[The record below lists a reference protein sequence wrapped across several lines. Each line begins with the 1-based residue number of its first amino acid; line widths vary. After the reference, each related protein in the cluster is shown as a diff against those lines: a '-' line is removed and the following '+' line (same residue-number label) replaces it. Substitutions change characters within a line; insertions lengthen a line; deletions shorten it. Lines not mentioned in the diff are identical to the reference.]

1 MPSLPFESRLDQLF
15 SLYILDIMATLL
27 FVSALLLTVALFFVR
42 KLAKELPEGRTRN
55 WWKILGILI
64 ILFICG
70 YFSFYLMKL
79 GTQYSSSEMLVPIIF
94 FFGAIFVLLVCLLAY
109 RTTWELKRVV
119 ELEQESITD
128 PLLGIFNRR
137 HLDRRLQEE
146 VLRCQRYNLLLAVL
160 LVDIDHFKQV
170 NDTWGHQIGDLVLKH
185 ISRIFVDALRQTD
198 MVARFGGEEFVML
211 LPHTPEPEAYALAE
225 RLRKT
230 VERSPLIL
238 GIDGNQ
244 KEIPITISIGS
255 ACLSPGSDS
264 AFELLERADKAMYRA
279 KKEGRNRVVR
289 CPGRSAAKSRGNKH
303 EDR

>member
-1 MPSLPFESRLDQLF
+1 MSSLPFESRLEQLF

-27 FVSALLLTVALFFVR
+27 FLGALLLTVALFFVR
-42 KLAKELPEGRTRN
+42 KLAKELPKGQTRN
-55 WWKILGILI
+55 WWLILGLLI
-64 ILFICG
+64 VLFICG

-119 ELEQESITD
+119 VLEQESITD
-128 PLLGIFNRR
+128 PLTGIFNRR

-146 VLRCQRYNLLLAVL
+146 VLRCQRYNLRLAVL
-160 LVDIDHFKQV
+160 LVDIDHFKKV

-185 ISRIFVDALRQTD
+185 VSRIFVDVLRQTD
-198 MVARFGGEEFVML
+198 MVARFGGEEFVIL
-211 LPHTPEPEAYALAE
+211 LPHTPEPESFALAE

-230 VERSPLIL
+230 VEKSPLL
-238 GIDGNQ
+238 FVAEGTQ
-244 KEIPITISIGS
+244 AEIPITISIGS
-255 ACLSPGSDS
+255 ACLLSENDS
-264 AFELLERADKAMYRA
+264 AFDLLERADKAMYRA

-289 CPGRSAAKSRGNKH
+289 CPGHSKTGKREKSA
-303 EDR
+303 